1 MHKHEIAF
9 PISSFRFGIDHIRM
23 RNNSI
28 SYKDVFVCLF
38 GYCNMDLKKNIS
50 RYITEYIPNN
60 NDMILWDILFM
71 YLEFYDA
78 FEGKRLFC

>member
-1 MHKHEIAF
+1 
-9 PISSFRFGIDHIRM
+9 
-23 RNNSI
+23 
-28 SYKDVFVCLF
+28 
-38 GYCNMDLKKNIS
+38 MDLKKNIS